1 MSIALLTN
9 MADKVA
15 NNLGMPSSDNGEL
28 INTLKKT
35 AFAGAVTNE
44 QMVALLVVANQYG
57 LNPWTRE
64 IYAFPHK
71 GSIVPIVGIDGWL
84 KIINSHPQFDGMEF
98 EQDDEKCTCTIYRK
112 DRSRPISVTEYLDEC
127 RRSTDPWKN
136 HTKRML
142 RHKATMQC
150 ARYAFGLALSDQ
162 DDADAIVERDVTPN
176 NIVDVEVVEGISSTE
191 AMKVRA
197 LLKKA
202 NKEETG
208 FLNWIG
214 ASDIF
219 SLNREQ
225 YEKTISILNDHLNN
239 QPAEQSEPNPVED
252 VEFAEID
259 GEEVDL

>member
-15 NNLGMPSSDNGEL
+15 NNLGMTSSDSGEL

-35 AFAGAVTNE
+35 AFPGAVTNE

-71 GSIVPIVGIDGWL
+71 QEGIVPIVGIDGWL
-84 KIINSHPQFDGMEF
+84 KIINNHPQFDGMEF

-127 RRSTDPWKN
+127 RRNTDPWKN
-136 HTKRML
+136 YTKRML

-162 DDADAIVERDVTPN
+162 DDADAIAERDITPDN
-176 NIVDVEVVEGISSTE
+176 VVDVEVVEKISNSE
-191 AMKVRA
+191 VMEIRS
-197 LLKKA
+197 LLKQT
-202 NKEETG
+202 NSDEEK
-208 FLNWIG
+208 FLSYIG
-214 ASDIF
+214 VESIY
-219 SLNREQ
+219 SMTREQ
-225 YEKTISILNDHLNN
+225 FQRGLEEIKAKIEKLK
-239 QPAEQSEPNPVED
+239 PKP
-252 VEFAEID
+252 EFDDIE
-259 GEEVDL
+259 GEEVEL